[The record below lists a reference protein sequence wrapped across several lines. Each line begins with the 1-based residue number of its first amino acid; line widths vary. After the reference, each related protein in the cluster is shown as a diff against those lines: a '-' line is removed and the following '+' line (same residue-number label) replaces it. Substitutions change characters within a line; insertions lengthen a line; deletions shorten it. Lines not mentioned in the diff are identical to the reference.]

1 MTFKIPAAA
10 FAGAILIAMSAVVGA
25 ETPLV
30 DAAKRGDIE
39 TVRRLLA
46 RGANANQPYGDGT
59 TALHWAAYRN
69 SLELTTILIGAGANV
84 NAVTDLGVTPL
95 WLAST
100 EADEALVQRLL
111 EAGANPNASLPSGE
125 TPLMG
130 AARVGRAGA
139 VAALLSKGAQV
150 NAREQSRGQTALM
163 WAASQGHAAIIRLL
177 TQAGADVGAR
187 TTNVPTLVNVKPQGF
202 TNSGARAGL
211 SVQAF
216 EDRRGVRAN
225 TGSARTQRAAGG
237 GGGADDADA
246 SGVVSVEY
254 GGYTPLLFAARQGG
268 VDAARALVAARA
280 NVNDTAPD
288 GTSALVVAAH
298 SGHGSLAALL
308 LEHGADANAAG
319 AGYTA
324 LHMAVLRKD
333 VPLVKALL
341 AHGADPRQPLLKGT
355 PARRNATDLMLGGPL
370 IGTQPAYIA
379 ARFNEPEIM
388 RLIVR
393 AGGDITAVAP
403 DGSTAIMAAM
413 AGAWLG
419 EGMGIPRG
427 PVETEQR
434 ALAAVTA
441 AVDLGVGVNAVNAAG
456 DTALHLAVGR
466 NYESVVRF
474 LVGKGASLTIANK
487 RGQTPRELAEALKRE
502 GILKALT
509 NPNGPTE
516 PGRR

>member
-1 MTFKIPAAA
+1 MTFKIPATA
-10 FAGAILIAMSAVVGA
+10 FAGAMLIAMSAVVGA

-30 DAAKRGDIE
+30 DAAKRGDTE

-46 RGANANQPYGDGT
+46 GGANANQPYGDGT

-84 NAVTDLGVTPL
+84 NAATDLGVTPL

-100 EADEALVQRLL
+100 EADGPLVQRLL
-111 EAGANPNASLPSGE
+111 EAGADPNASLPSGE

-130 AARVGRAGA
+130 ASRVGRAGA
-139 VAALLSKGAQV
+139 VAALLAKGAQV

-163 WAASQGHAAIIRLL
+163 WAASQGHAAIIGLL

-187 TTNVPTLVNVKPQGF
+187 TTNFPTLVNVKPQGF

-216 EDRRGVRAN
+216 EDRRGARAN

-237 GGGADDADA
+237 GGVDDADA

-268 VDAARALVAARA
+268 VDAARALIAARA
-280 NVNDTAPD
+280 NVNDTASD

-298 SGHGSLAALL
+298 SGHGALAAML
-308 LEHGADANAAG
+308 LEHDADPNAAG

-324 LHMAVLRKD
+324 LHMAILRKD

-355 PARRNATDLMLGGPL
+355 PARRNATDFMLGGPL

-379 ARFNEPEIM
+379 ARFDEPEIM

-393 AGGDITAVAP
+393 GGGDITAVAP

-434 ALAAVTA
+434 ALAAITA
-441 AVDLGVGVNAVNAAG
+441 AVDLGAAVNAVNAAG
-456 DTALHLAVGR
+456 DTALHLAVSR
-466 NYESVVRF
+466 NYESIVRF
-474 LVGKGASLTIANK
+474 LVGKGANQAIPNK
-487 RGQTPRELAEALKRE
+487 RGQTPRALAEALKRDALVKVLA
-502 GILKALT
+502 GI
-509 NPNGPTE
+509 
-516 PGRR
+516 

>member
-1 MTFKIPAAA
+1 
-10 FAGAILIAMSAVVGA
+10 MSAVVGA

-30 DAAKRGDIE
+30 DAAKRGDTE

-163 WAASQGHAAIIRLL
+163 WAASQGHAAVIRLL

-187 TTNVPTLVNVKPQGF
+187 TTNFPTLVNVKPQGF

-254 GGYTPLLFAARQGG
+254 RRLHAAPLCGTTGWRGCRARARRRPGERQRHGARRYECSGGCGPQRSRVAGG
-268 VDAARALVAARA
+268 AAARARRGRQCGRRGIHR
-280 NVNDTAPD
+280 P
-288 GTSALVVAAH
+288 
-298 SGHGSLAALL
+298 
-308 LEHGADANAAG
+308 
-319 AGYTA
+319 
-324 LHMAVLRKD
+324 
-333 VPLVKALL
+333 
-341 AHGADPRQPLLKGT
+341 AHGRP
-355 PARRNATDLMLGGPL
+355 
-370 IGTQPAYIA
+370 
-379 ARFNEPEIM
+379 
-388 RLIVR
+388 
-393 AGGDITAVAP
+393 
-403 DGSTAIMAAM
+403 S
-413 AGAWLG
+413 
-419 EGMGIPRG
+419 
-427 PVETEQR
+427 
-434 ALAAVTA
+434 
-441 AVDLGVGVNAVNAAG
+441 
-456 DTALHLAVGR
+456 
-466 NYESVVRF
+466 
-474 LVGKGASLTIANK
+474 
-487 RGQTPRELAEALKRE
+487 
-502 GILKALT
+502 
-509 NPNGPTE
+509 
-516 PGRR
+516 